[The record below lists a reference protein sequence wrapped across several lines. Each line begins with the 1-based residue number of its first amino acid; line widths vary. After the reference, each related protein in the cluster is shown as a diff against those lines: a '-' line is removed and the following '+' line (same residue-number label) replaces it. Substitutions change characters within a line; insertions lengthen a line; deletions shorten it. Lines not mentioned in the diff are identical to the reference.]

1 MLKLQRPDPNLVRVS
16 AARFIS
22 RAGGMAAFFVGIWGK
37 ATYDLDSTP
46 GQLALLMGVMGVMAT
61 IGSTIGG
68 LLVDRFDPKRV
79 MLFGEIAFV
88 PSAIAPMFADTMGQ
102 MTLSIAVLSLF
113 SMIVYTSVAS
123 FPPYLTDDEE
133 KLKGING
140 AIETAGNLAF
150 VAGPAIGA
158 LIVRFGEIDQ
168 IFLFDAITSLVA
180 ATFILKVRVRDLDV
194 DVSPVVDKK
203 PKSSAFQEIKEG
215 FALSYSRRTIR
226 LFITTSTATWIAFGA
241 FGAVEPLFYRDVLE
255 VGPETLGWVNTIF
268 GLGMITGSVL
278 LVKMPERLMT
288 ARTVVIGVSLS
299 GLCAVLYAGTADVRV
314 VAFGAIVWG
323 VVLGVLFPMSRTL
336 TQRATPDGMYG
347 RVTGAINVHGQI
359 GELLPL
365 TFVPALAALVGV
377 QAVLVGAG
385 VVLFAL
391 SLTRYR
397 EANRIDKLLPVAHAE
412 QIDEAHLTPEDEPI
426 SPLV

>member
-1 MLKLQRPDPNLVRVS
+1 MLRFQRPEPNLVRVS

-22 RAGGMAAFFVGIWGK
+22 RSGGEAAFFVGIWGK
-37 ATYDLDSTP
+37 ASYDLDSTP
-46 GQLALLMGVMGVMAT
+46 GQLALLMGVMGIMAL
-61 IGSTIGG
+61 IGTTVGG
-68 LLVDRFDPKRV
+68 VLIDRFDPKKV
-79 MLFGEIAFV
+79 MLFGEVLFV
-88 PSAIAPMFADTMGQ
+88 PSAIAPMFANTMGQ

-123 FPPYLTDDEE
+123 FPPYLTDDDE

-140 AIETAGNLAF
+140 ALESAGNLAF

-158 LIVRFGEIDQ
+158 LIVKFGDIDQ
-168 IFLFDAITSLVA
+168 IFLFDAATSLIA
-180 ATFILKVRVRDLDV
+180 AALVLKVRLRDLHADH
-194 DVSPVVDKK
+194 DPATEGNSKL
-203 PKSSAFQEIKEG
+203 SAFQEIKEG
-215 FALSYSRRTIR
+215 FKFSYSTRTIR
-226 LFITTSTATWIAFGA
+226 LFITTTAATWVAFGA

-268 GLGMITGSVL
+268 GLGMISGSVL
-278 LVKMPERLMT
+278 LVKMPERFMT
-288 ARTVVIGVSLS
+288 ARSVVIGVTLS

-323 VVLGVLFPMSRTL
+323 AVLGVLFPMSRTL
-336 TQRATPDGMYG
+336 MQRATPDGLYG
-347 RVTGAINVHGQI
+347 RVTGAVNVHAHM

-365 TFVPALAALVGV
+365 TFVPALAAVVGV

-385 VVLFAL
+385 LVLFAL

-397 EANRIDKLLPVAHAE
+397 EASRVDALLPISHTEVVE
-412 QIDEAHLTPEDEPI
+412 EARLSPDDEPI
-426 SPLV
+426 SPVA